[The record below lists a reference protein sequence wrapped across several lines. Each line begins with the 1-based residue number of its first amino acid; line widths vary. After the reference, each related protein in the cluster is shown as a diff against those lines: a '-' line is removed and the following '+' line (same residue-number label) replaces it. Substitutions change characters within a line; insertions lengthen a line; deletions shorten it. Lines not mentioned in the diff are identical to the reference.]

1 MDYSCILNPVYFYKF
16 HKDGWVPSQKS
27 IFLIFLNKYVSFFCK
42 KLTNK
47 KSSLYLPNESTWP
60 MLVMEVLFL
69 FQRRSVSTTS
79 SKKLIW
85 ESIWASELDFSQHG
99 TSDNDVSRLIDDS
112 VFDILQLS
120 TSSYIVD
127 RESFDLRSESKIIN
141 KTDTISEIQSLK
153 FGLLT
158 CHFVA

>member
-1 MDYSCILNPVYFYKF
+1 MGTFAKVNISDFFNTVRM
-16 HKDGWVPSQKS
+16 Q
-27 IFLIFLNKYVSFFCK
+27 KYVSFFCK
-42 KLTNK
+42 KLANK

-85 ESIWASELDFSQHG
+85 ESIWASELDFSQLG
-99 TSDNDVSRLIDDS
+99 TSDNEVSRLTNDS
-112 VFDILQLS
+112 VFDIRRLS

-141 KTDTISEIQSLK
+141 KIYTVSDTESQIWSVNLSFCGLK
-153 FGLLT
+153 L
-158 CHFVA
+158 